1 MTPAQAISA
10 LDRQIEQRGQTLHLR
25 DAKDLVGAGKRV
37 RGTVRGYRPDELAGG
52 VQQGD
57 SAVIISPTSLA
68 AVSVSLERSMK
79 LQIGDRWTS
88 ILAANPVRMNDTI
101 VRWNVWVRG

>member
-10 LDRQIEQRGQTLHLR
+10 LDRQITQRGQTLHLR
-25 DAKDLVGAGKRV
+25 EAKDLVGAGKRV
-37 RGTVRGYRPDELAGG
+37 RGIVRGYRTDELAGG

-57 SAVIISPTSLA
+57 SEVIISPTTLS
-68 AVSVSLERSMK
+68 AVGATLKTNMR
-79 LQIGDRWTS
+79 LQIGERWVN
-88 ILAANPVRMNDTI
+88 IMFANPVRMNDTI